1 MNVPRVS
8 NLIVLTQRFVKLDSM
23 QNRELQRSKKV
34 VVAL

>member
-8 NLIVLTQRFVKLDSM
+8 NLIVLTQRYAKLDSM